1 MRTCEKDKGMLL
13 LLDLVPGQG
22 GDGSEGTR
30 SKGSDLFH
38 ELPTREHVPLQE
50 RDENLQAE

>member
-1 MRTCEKDKGMLL
+1 MLL

-30 SKGSDLFH
+30 SKGSELFH